1 MPAKSIVDLACYLPV
16 VVVSV
21 ILWFDRT
28 ELTSMQAAA
37 YCAAASFLGTAFYV
51 IFTKFEI
58 APD

>member
-16 VVVSV
+16 VVASV
-21 ILWFDRT
+21 IVWFDRA

-37 YCAAASFLGTAFYV
+37 YLAAASFLGSAFYV
-51 IFTKFEI
+51 IFTKFQI